1 MRAGKLDKVITLQR
15 TTYVDDGYG
24 GQIPTNED
32 FATMR
37 AQVLQASTEE
47 FIRAWGTSAETAVIF
62 RTRYR
67 ADLNTLVRVVYDGKG
82 FDIVELKPIGRNR
95 GWELRCKAR
104 PGS

>member
-24 GQIPTNED
+24 GQIPVNED

-37 AQVLQASTEE
+37 AQLVQANTEE
-47 FIRAWGTSAETAVIF
+47 FLRAWGASAETAVIF

-67 ADLNTLVRVVYDGKG
+67 ADLNTKVRVVYEGDGY
-82 FDIVELKPIGRNR
+82 DIVELKPIGRNR